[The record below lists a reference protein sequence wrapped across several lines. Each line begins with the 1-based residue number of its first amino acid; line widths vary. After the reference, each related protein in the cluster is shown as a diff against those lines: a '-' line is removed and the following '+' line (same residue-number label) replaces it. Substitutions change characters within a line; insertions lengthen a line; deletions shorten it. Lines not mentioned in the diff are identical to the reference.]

1 MKRVLGVAFILA
13 LMATPAMAQK
23 VTIDYSRE
31 FDFASVETF
40 QYVQFEES
48 KVKNPLMAERIVNL
62 VREKLTAAGLREVTE
77 DPDIFVTCHGTS
89 EERTSYNTTTM
100 GYGGYWGGWYGW
112 GGRMGMGTTTINEIN
127 YTEGTL
133 VFDAYDAREKK
144 LVWRGTGTVT
154 IKDAPDKQIKQV
166 EKILGKLGDKWQK
179 ILKGKG
185 K

>member
-1 MKRVLGVAFILA
+1 
-13 LMATPAMAQK
+13 
-23 VTIDYSRE
+23 
-31 FDFASVETF
+31 
-40 QYVQFEES
+40 VQFEES

-62 VREKLTAAGLREVTE
+62 VREKLTAAGLQEVAE
-77 DPDIFVTCHGTS
+77 NPDIFVTCHGTS

-154 IKDAPDKQIKQV
+154 IKDAPEKQIKQV